1 VASPPVGKGDARPVK
16 PSHPPFQLQR
26 IGEIE
31 LPKICVQVVG
41 PAYGNM
47 IQSKH
52 PVPLSAPTEN
62 SKVPV
67 EAMLTTI
74 QVLFNS
80 PDKRQ
85 PELPATGFVEGL
97 EVLPFN
103 SSTAPN
109 PLGST

>member
-1 VASPPVGKGDARPVK
+1 MASPPVGKGDARPVK
-16 PSHPPFQLQR
+16 PSHKPFQLQR

-31 LPKICVQVVG
+31 FPKICVQVVG
-41 PAYGNM
+41 PEYGNM

-52 PVPLSAPTEN
+52 PVPLSAPIEN

-80 PDKRQ
+80 PDKRH
-85 PELPATGFVEGL
+85 PEFEEPGFVDGFDVE
-97 EVLPFN
+97 PFN
-103 SSTAPN
+103 SLTAPN